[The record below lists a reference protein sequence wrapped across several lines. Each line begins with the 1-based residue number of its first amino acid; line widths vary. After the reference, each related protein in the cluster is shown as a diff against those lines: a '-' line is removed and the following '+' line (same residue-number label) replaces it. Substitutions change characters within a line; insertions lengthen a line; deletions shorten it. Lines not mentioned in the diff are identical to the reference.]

1 MTGHEKRID
10 EISGLLKASYQKRQ
24 APVLDQ
30 AWRDGIMREVRGL
43 AAEGS
48 GAAGWLERLFP
59 APMLFRFAGASGVA
73 AALAVVFLASQ
84 GGLSADVFKL
94 IASDPSGLLQ
104 LALLAL

>member
-1 MTGHEKRID
+1 MAGDDGRID
-10 EISGLLKASYQKRQ
+10 EISGLLKAAYRANKP
-24 APVLDQ
+24 PVLDQ

-48 GAAGWLERLFP
+48 QDAGWLERLFP
-59 APMLFRFAGASGVA
+59 APMLFRFAGMSGVA
-73 AALAVVFLASQ
+73 AALAAMFLASR

-94 IASDPSGLLQ
+94 IVSDPSGLLQ